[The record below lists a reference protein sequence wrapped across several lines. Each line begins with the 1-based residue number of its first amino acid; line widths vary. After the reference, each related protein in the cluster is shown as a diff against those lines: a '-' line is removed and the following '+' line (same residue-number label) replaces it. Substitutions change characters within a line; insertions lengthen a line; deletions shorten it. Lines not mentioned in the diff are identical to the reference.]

1 MALVREPR
9 DAETAPVRLGGAA
22 AWNLLDMAPTLLEL
36 RGFPVSREME
46 GRSRAVFTDPSL
58 RPAAIETYGRNAQP
72 TIPFSSSSEEAERE
86 TLERLRSL
94 GYLN

>member
-1 MALVREPR
+1 VESELA
-9 DAETAPVRLGGAA
+9 
-22 AWNLLDMAPTLLEL
+22 LLDIAPTVLNL

-46 GRSRAVFTDPSL
+46 GMSRAIYPDEKL
-58 RPAAIETYGRNAQP
+58 RPAPIDTYGRNTLPA
-72 TIPFSSSSEEAERE
+72 IPFSSSDAAREQE